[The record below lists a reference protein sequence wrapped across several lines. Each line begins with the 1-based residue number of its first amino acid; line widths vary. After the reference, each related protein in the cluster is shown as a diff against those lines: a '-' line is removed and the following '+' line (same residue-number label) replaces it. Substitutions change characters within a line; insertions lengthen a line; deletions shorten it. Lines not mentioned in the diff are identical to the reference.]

1 MAAEGRA
8 EHGEDVAVSVGD
20 FFAFGDGN
28 GAAAGDDALEG
39 GKADEGVSADL
50 FAVLDRLQ
58 QEALALRPG
67 GAQKGGD
74 RRFEVGGQGAADGD
88 EGVFFG
94 ERQELLAGGLD
105 GLGRSLHRPQC
116 NRCGGSGRRREASVR
131 QGNRIWK
138 SSY

>member
-1 MAAEGRA
+1 MSPSVWVTFLPSVMVMARP
-8 EHGEDVAVSVGD
+8 
-20 FFAFGDGN
+20 
-28 GAAAGDDALEG
+28 AGDDALEG

-88 EGVFFG
+88 EVCSLASARNSLRVGWTGWAGAFTDPSVTGAEGQEGAGRHPCARAIAFG
-94 ERQELLAGGLD
+94 KALIE
-105 GLGRSLHRPQC
+105 
-116 NRCGGSGRRREASVR
+116 
-131 QGNRIWK
+131 IWK
-138 SSY
+138 RS